1 MPSIIKLLGE
11 SQELTGTPEN
21 YGPYTLYRVENKSV
35 QEDAT
40 TARYAVLSVY
50 PSDGAGGFDSFDR
63 SVYMTPNE
71 RIYLKVN
78 STDGI
83 SIGGIGSITPIA
95 YTD

>member
-11 SQELTGTPEN
+11 SQELTGTATN
-21 YGPYTLYRVENKSV
+21 YGSYTLYRVENKSI
-35 QEDAT
+35 DGGNG
-40 TARYAVLSVY
+40 RFAVLSVY
-50 PSDGAGGFDSFDR
+50 PSDGAGGFGAVDR
-63 SVYMTPNE
+63 SIYMTPNE

-83 SIGGIGSITPIA
+83 SIMGIGSITPIA

>member
-35 QEDAT
+35 QGDGSGNFT
-40 TARYAVLSVY
+40 VLSVY